1 MLHLFGRDRERPSGQ
16 RRCGIRTDLNGGALA
31 TKREGGYEEARR
43 SMHTAGF
50 RLRLATRLRG
60 GAVMFLMLDPVRWFP
75 AALPA
80 IDKKRAIAGRWVAR
94 QWALLPCPRRRRFST
109 TNVASSASA
118 GTAMSN
124 PKKMSATGSLP
135 GPIGGDRI
143 RRGKAAL
150 WLMPPC

>member
-1 MLHLFGRDRERPSGQ
+1 
-16 RRCGIRTDLNGGALA
+16 
-31 TKREGGYEEARR
+31 
-43 SMHTAGF
+43 
-50 RLRLATRLRG
+50 LRLATRLRG
-60 GAVMFLMLDPVRWFP
+60 GAVVFLMLDLGRRFP

-143 RRGKAAL
+143 RRGKAVL